1 MYRFFVEQE
10 NIIGEEIVITGT
22 DVNHIKNVL
31 RIDIGEEITIS
42 AGTDKEYICS
52 VTDMD
57 NDKVVCCIL
66 DIVGNSAEL
75 STQVVLFQGYPK
87 GDKMELIIQKM
98 VELGVTKIVP
108 VMTKRSIVKL
118 DDKKASKKVER
129 FNAIALAAAKQSK
142 RGIIPT
148 VEPVM
153 SYKQAIEYAKT
164 LDMNIIP
171 YEDAKGIEYSKE
183 IITSIKGKK
192 SLGIFIGPE
201 GGFSVEEV
209 DMAKSIDAKVI
220 TLGHRILRTE
230 TAGMAIMSIIMFQVE
245 ED

>member
-57 NDKVVCCIL
+57 NDKVVCRIL

-148 VEPVM
+148 VESVM

-230 TAGMAIMSIIMFQVE
+230 TAGMAIMSIIMFQLE